1 MVNEKIESYFTSAVI
16 ESAKKCAQR
25 LIQCLP
31 DQRVVRN
38 NRVLLAYGGGKDSS
52 YMVAWVIYIRGI
64 VLLERGETF
73 RLRIVTN
80 RHAGMN
86 HKVMD
91 NIDSVYR
98 SLGVYDDDSI
108 ECLMIDGLLIRPFEP
123 CLLMPEAVRLQNR
136 TDVLMNGHRF
146 QADAR
151 STFCNAC
158 NLSMMNSF
166 GMAAQLNGGGGCYYY
181 RRLIKRANGLFCLG
195 AISVTTIRFPRGW

>member
-38 NRVLLAYGGGKDSS
+38 NRVLLAYGGGKDSG

-98 SLGVYDDDSI
+98 SLGVYDLVVSKI
-108 ECLMIDGLLIRPFEP
+108 AQQLSCVVCLQECTSGGVLRIFKKKWRVEDEYFKVKCELGYSGGVVEGCGFCEFSPHLGDIYMFNPDFYHEIDRVVGATRI
-123 CLLMPEAVRLQNR
+123 
-136 TDVLMNGHRF
+136 T
-146 QADAR
+146 
-151 STFCNAC
+151 
-158 NLSMMNSF
+158 
-166 GMAAQLNGGGGCYYY
+166 
-181 RRLIKRANGLFCLG
+181 LG
-195 AISVTTIRFPRGW
+195 FFSD